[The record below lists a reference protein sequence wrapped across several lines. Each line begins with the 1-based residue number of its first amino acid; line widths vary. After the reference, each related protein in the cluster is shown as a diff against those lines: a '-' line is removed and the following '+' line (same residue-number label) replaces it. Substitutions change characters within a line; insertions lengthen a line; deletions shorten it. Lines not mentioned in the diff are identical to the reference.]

1 MTTTARDIFLARQ
14 PILDRDQ
21 TIVAYELLF
30 RSGPQNFAQIENEL
44 SATASVIIS
53 LFHEMGVQSVLGN
66 ERGFINVDSTFL
78 MSDMIELFP
87 PDKIV
92 IELLETIEITP
103 TIVEKCRKLK
113 QLGFSL
119 ALDDFTVM
127 HEQHK
132 LLLPMIDV
140 VKVDLI
146 QLSKDDLTKTLRKLR
161 EYPAKL
167 LAEKVETHEQ
177 FEHCKQLGFHFFQG
191 YYFAKPVIL
200 TGKRLEPSTIA
211 LFKILSLVSDDDA
224 SSEALVDAIKGDSN
238 LTYNLLKM
246 VNSVGIGASQK
257 IDTLA
262 QAIVRIGRRSLQRW
276 VQLLLYTINGKG
288 QTSYPLMQL
297 AATRAK
303 MLEIL
308 CGCLNNPD
316 TAMQERGF
324 ITGSFSLLDTLLSM
338 PMADVMA
345 KLNLHEDMKLALI
358 ERTGPLGQ
366 LLKLI
371 EALEKGDFESVEATL
386 NTLPGLDATMLNEAQ
401 MAAIRWVS
409 NLSEEK

>member
-14 PILDRDQ
+14 PILDRGQ

-30 RSGPQNFAQIENEL
+30 RSGQQNFAQIKNEL
-44 SATASVIIS
+44 NATASVIIS
-53 LFHEMGVQSVLGN
+53 LFNEMGVQSVLGN
-66 ERGFINVDSTFL
+66 ERGFINVGSTFL
-78 MSDMIELFP
+78 MSDMIELLP

-92 IELLETIEITP
+92 IELLETIAITP
-103 TIVEKCRKLK
+103 TILEQCRKLK

-127 HEQHK
+127 HEQYK
-132 LLLPMIDV
+132 LLLPIVDV
-140 VKVDLI
+140 IKVDLM
-146 QLSKDDLTKTLRKLR
+146 QLSKDELTKTSRKLR
-161 EYPAKL
+161 QYPAKL
-167 LAEKVETHEQ
+167 LAEKVETREQ

-211 LFKILSLVSDDDA
+211 LFKLLSLVSDDA
-224 SSEALVDAIKGDSN
+224 SSEALEAAIKGDSN
-238 LTYNLLKM
+238 LTYNLLKL
-246 VNSVGIGASQK
+246 VNSVGSCASQK

-262 QAIVRIGRRSLQRW
+262 KVIIVVGRHQLQRW
-276 VQLLLYTINGKG
+276 VQLLLYTISDKG
-288 QTSYPLMQL
+288 QTSNPLMQL

-308 CGCLNNPD
+308 CGHINNPD
-316 TAMQERGF
+316 TAMQERGY

-338 PMADVMA
+338 PMADIMA
-345 KLNLHEDMKLALI
+345 KLSLHEDVKLALI
-358 ERTGPLGQ
+358 ERKGPLGQ
-366 LLKLI
+366 LLKFI
-371 EALEKGDFESVEATL
+371 ESLEKADFESVEATL
-386 NTLPGLDATMLNEAQ
+386 NTLPWLDATMLNEAQ

-409 NLSEEK
+409 SLSEAK

>member
-1 MTTTARDIFLARQ
+1 MTTTAKDIFLARQ
-14 PILDRDQ
+14 PILDRSQ
-21 TIVAYELLF
+21 SIVAYELLF
-30 RSGPQNFAQIENEL
+30 RSGQQNFAQIENEL
-44 SATASVIIS
+44 SATASVVIS
-53 LFHEMGVQSVLGN
+53 LFNDMGVQSVLGN
-66 ERGFINVDSTFL
+66 ERGFINVDSRFL
-78 MSDMIELFP
+78 MSDMIELLP

-103 TIVEKCRKLK
+103 TILEQCRKLK

-127 HEQHK
+127 HEQYK
-132 LLLPMIDV
+132 LLLPIVDV
-140 VKVDLI
+140 IKVDLMH
-146 QLSKDDLTKTLRKLR
+146 LSKDELTKTSRKLR

-167 LAEKVETHEQ
+167 LAEKVETREQ

-191 YYFAKPVIL
+191 YYFAKPVTL
-200 TGKRLEPSTIA
+200 TGKRAEPSIIA
-211 LFKILSLVSDDDA
+211 LFKLLSLVSEDA
-224 SSEALVDAIKGDSN
+224 SSEALEGAIKGDSN
-238 LTYNLLKM
+238 LTYNLLRL
-246 VNSVGIGASQK
+246 VNSVGSGASQK
-257 IDTLA
+257 IGTLA
-262 QAIVRIGRRSLQRW
+262 QAINRVGRRPLQHW
-276 VQLLLYTINGKG
+276 VQLLLYTNNDKG
-288 QTSYPLMQL
+288 QISNPLMQL

-308 CGCLNNPD
+308 CGCMNNPD
-316 TAMQERGF
+316 TNMQERGF

-345 KLNLHEDMKLALI
+345 KLSLHEDVQLALI

-371 EALEKGDFESVEATL
+371 ESLEQGDFESVEATL

-401 MAAIRWVS
+401 MAAIKWVS
-409 NLSEEK
+409 SLSVAK

>member
-345 KLNLHEDMKLALI
+345 KLSLHEDMKLALI

-386 NTLPGLDATMLNEAQ
+386 NTLPGLNATMLNEAQ

-409 NLSEEK
+409 SLSEEK

>member
-1 MTTTARDIFLARQ
+1 MTTTAVDIFLARQ
-14 PILDRDQ
+14 PILDRGQ
-21 TIVAYELLF
+21 SIVAYELLF
-30 RSGPQNFAQIENEL
+30 RSGQQNFAQIENEL
-44 SATASVIIS
+44 NATASVIIS
-53 LFHEMGVQSVLGN
+53 LFNEMGVQSVLGN
-66 ERGFINVDSTFL
+66 ERGFINVGSTFL
-78 MSDMIELFP
+78 MSDMIELLP

-103 TIVEKCRKLK
+103 TILEQCRKLK
-113 QLGFSL
+113 QHGFSL
-119 ALDDFTVM
+119 ALDDFSVM
-127 HEQHK
+127 QEQYII
-132 LLLPMIDV
+132 LLPLIDII
-140 VKVDLI
+140 KVDLM
-146 QLSKDDLTKTLRKLR
+146 QLSSDELTKTTRKLR

-167 LAEKVETHEQ
+167 LAEKVETREQ

-200 TGKRLEPSTIA
+200 TGKRVEPSAIT
-211 LFKILSLVSDDDA
+211 LFKLLSLVLDDA
-224 SSEALVDAIKGDSN
+224 SSEHLVGAIKGDSN
-238 LTYNLLKM
+238 LTYNLMKL
-246 VNSVGIGASQK
+246 VNSVGSGASQK

-262 QAIVRIGRRSLQRW
+262 KAIIMVGRRQLQRW
-276 VQLLLYTINGKG
+276 VQLLLYTINDKG
-288 QTSYPLMQL
+288 QTSNPLMQL

-308 CGCLNNPD
+308 CRCMNNPD

-345 KLNLHEDMKLALI
+345 KLSLHEDVKLALI

-366 LLKLI
+366 LLQLI
-371 EALEKGDFESVEATL
+371 ESLEKGDFESVEATL
-386 NTLPGLDATMLNEAQ
+386 NTLPGLDSHMLNEAQ

-409 NLSEEK
+409 SLSEAK